1 MPTDAEWAELMNNC
15 IWIWTIRN
23 GTKGFEVKSQKAGY
37 EDKSIF
43 IPAAGYRVNDYFVGA
58 LDMIQ
63 SHYGIMH
70 TQRFEDMVEGLSAFC
85 KRKGGNLS

>member
-1 MPTDAEWAELMNNC
+1 MLIGSFAKRYNISYQEAQSYL
-15 IWIWTIRN
+15 
-23 GTKGFEVKSQKAGY
+23 SSY
-37 EDKSIF
+37 
-43 IPAAGYRVNDYFVGA
+43 GA

>member
-1 MPTDAEWAELMNNC
+1 MSMYNLRDIVEYMVMLIGSFAKRYNISCQEAQSYLS
-15 IWIWTIRN
+15 R
-23 GTKGFEVKSQKAGY
+23 Y
-37 EDKSIF
+37 
-43 IPAAGYRVNDYFVGA
+43 GA